1 MTENVFLKFALLFG
15 LCSTFFISCSKPDDP
30 LSEKTFEMTE
40 VFVSEPMPQNADY
53 SPRVVGDKLLYYGNQ
68 YVYLQSFIKKTRTI
82 FEIPDQ
88 VHILNKNQYDVSYT
102 GTDGKY
108 IWYFDVDQSK
118 WRHLYTA
125 PDSVVI
131 EQDFELEIHQNR
143 IIFVQKVLAN
153 NRKMIYQLDLETNE
167 VVYLQAFSD
176 QIASEMLRLQD
187 QPKLTRSSE
196 NEWLLSALLYT
207 TGTGNNGHILLTYNL
222 TTGAEQSRLDIS
234 GFSYR
239 EFKVV
244 DNYILVVAPAYMID
258 VAILMNPV
266 DGSRKWFMS
275 ADDFHVFEKSVFVIN
290 WFGAGSVALETGVGS
305 GTLPAGSIAGSAT
318 ASFDNYVCM
327 ISRTESGEYNRPI
340 NQVVVANVNSG
351 KEAMRAYLP
360 GELKVTG
367 EVMYYPDSNYIAVQ
381 DMARKFHVMKLK

>member
-30 LSEKTFEMTE
+30 PSEKTFEMTE
-40 VFVSEPMPQNADY
+40 VFVSDPMPQNADY

-88 VHILNKNQYDVSYT
+88 VHLLNKNQYDVSYT

-125 PDSVVI
+125 PDSVAI

-143 IIFVQKVLAN
+143 IIFVQKVLAS

-207 TGTGNNGHILLTYNL
+207 TGTINGHILLTYNL
-222 TTGAEQSRLDIS
+222 TTGEEQSRLDL
-234 GFSYR
+234 GGLSYQ
-239 EFKVV
+239 ELKVV
-244 DNYILVVAPAYMID
+244 DNYILVVAPAYFSD
-258 VAILMNPV
+258 AASLVNPV
-266 DGSRKWFMS
+266 DGSKKWYVS
-275 ADDFHVFEKSVFVIN
+275 SGEFHIFENYLFIIN
-290 WFGAGSVALETGVGS
+290 WFGSGSVALETGVGS

-318 ASFDNYVCM
+318 ASFDNYITM
-327 ISRTESGEYNRPI
+327 ISKTESGESNRPA
-340 NQVVVANVNSG
+340 NQVVIANVNNG
-351 KEAMRAYLP
+351 NEAMRAYLP
-360 GELKVTG
+360 GSLNVTG